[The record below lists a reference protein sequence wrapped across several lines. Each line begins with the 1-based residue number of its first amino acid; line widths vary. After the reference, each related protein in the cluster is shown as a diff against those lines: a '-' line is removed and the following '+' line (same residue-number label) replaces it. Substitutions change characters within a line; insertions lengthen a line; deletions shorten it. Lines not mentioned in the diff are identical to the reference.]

1 MNVLHFLKIRYK
13 NFLSTGNLFTEID
26 LSAVNMT
33 LIVGSNGDGKSTM
46 IDAITFALFNKPFRK
61 INKPQ
66 LLNSITKKELVV
78 EIEFVARGN
87 SYKIVRG
94 IKPAVFEIWKN
105 GEMIDQA
112 AANIDYQEQ
121 LEKNIIR
128 TNFKTFSQIVILG
141 SASYV
146 PFMQLKPMDRRS
158 IVEDLYDLRLF
169 STMNGLLSKRLSG
182 AEKDINRLENE
193 RDMLV
198 QKLTLSKQHQGT
210 MAQDKQKWIE
220 QKNLEISEII
230 GKIHALGSQVRF
242 LELQNEESNPLL
254 KEFGPLNKKMR
265 DMGDI
270 RAGIL
275 QNVASIEKEINWLN
289 HSQDC
294 PTCKQHIAEEFKT
307 SAIAEK
313 DARLTE
319 VKDGLSKLQVMYK
332 EVCEQQFAL
341 QEIDQAYQK
350 NKTQI
355 IILTSEITTRKSAI
369 SKLEREITQL
379 ENEHEEVVDE
389 ATITELE
396 SEIIEKKQ
404 EWAKLKT
411 QADMM
416 GYVNILLKDDGIKA
430 KIIKKYSGTFN
441 ELANSYLAM
450 LDFFV
455 DFHLDEKFEE
465 VIKSRGRD
473 NFSYHSFS
481 EGEKL
486 RIDLAVLFAWR
497 DVAKKRA
504 SLNTNLLI
512 MDEIF
517 DGSLDTQ
524 GVEELLVIMK
534 KVIKKE
540 NVFVISHQTDRL
552 SDKFDRTLQF
562 SKTKGFSKLVVPSEA
577 A

>member
-1 MNVLHFLKIRYK
+1 MNVLHFLKVRYK
-13 NFLSTGNLFTEID
+13 NFLSTGNLWTEID
-26 LSAVNMT
+26 LSATNMT
-33 LIVGSNGDGKSTM
+33 LIVGKNGDGKSTM
-46 IDAITFALFNKPFRK
+46 IDAICFALFNKPFRK

-66 LLNSITKKELVV
+66 LVNSITKKECVV
-78 EIEFVARGN
+78 EIEFVSRGHA
-87 SYKIVRG
+87 YRVVRG
-94 IKPAVFEIWKN
+94 IKPAIFEIWKN
-105 GEMIDQA
+105 GDMINQD
-112 AANIDYQEQ
+112 AANVDYQEH
-121 LEKNIIR
+121 LEKNILR

-146 PFMQLKPMDRRS
+146 PFMQLKPMDRRA

-169 STMNGLLSKRLSG
+169 STMNSLLSRKLSG

-193 RDMLV
+193 RDMLL

-210 MAQDKQKWIE
+210 MAEDKQKWIAAKYE
-220 QKNLEISEII
+220 DIAKIQ
-230 GKIHALGSQVRF
+230 GKIFELNERVEDLKMTNYAFQPEL
-242 LELQNEESNPLL
+242 LELGALS
-254 KEFGPLNKKMR
+254 KKMR

-275 QNVASIEKEINWLN
+275 QNVAAIEREINWLN

-294 PTCKQHIAEEFKT
+294 PTCKQQIAEEFKT

-319 VKDGLSKLQVMYK
+319 VKDGLSKLEVMYK
-332 EVCEQQFAL
+332 EICDRQFAL
-341 QEIDQAYQK
+341 QEISQTEQA

-355 IILTSEITTRKSAI
+355 IVLTSEVTTRKSAI

-379 ENEHEEVVDE
+379 ENEHEEVIDE
-389 ATITELE
+389 ATITEIE
-396 SEIIEKKQ
+396 SEIIEKKR
-404 EWAKLKT
+404 EWARLKT

-416 GYVNILLKDDGIKA
+416 GYVNVLLKDDGIKA

-524 GVEELLVIMK
+524 GVEELLGIMK

-562 SKTKGFSKLVVPSEA
+562 TKTKGFSKLIDSA
-577 A
+577 I